1 MDKATKL
8 ETLYNRIHE
17 VRMRFE
23 VLWRD
28 AELAYW
34 QGLASG
40 ADQQVL
46 KAALQRSQAELQD
59 DFAFVAQANI
69 GGEFMQDTDIQRL
82 QVIGK
87 RRWLRHFD
95 NRLGIS
101 RDEAE
106 RLVGVPQPAL
116 PTEEPLLADRPE
128 HCVHWGTRTPPVVK
142 DDPRN
147 IWGFD
152 MHLPGHASNYGELYN
167 LSIRRGTLTDEER
180 FKINEHIVQTIIML
194 SALPL
199 PRHLKRVPD
208 IAGNHHEKMNG
219 SGYPRRLG
227 GQDLGIAER
236 VMAIADIFEALTAA
250 DRPYKPPK
258 TLSES
263 VKILVAMARE
273 GHVDGQ
279 LLQLFLSSGVYR
291 QYAER
296 FLRTEQIDEVDVV
309 YWLAQIQERSAARPV
324 S

>member
-1 MDKATKL
+1 
-8 ETLYNRIHE
+8 
-17 VRMRFE
+17 MRFE

-40 ADQQVL
+40 ADPQ
-46 KAALQRSQAELQD
+46 ALQATLARSQARLQD

-69 GGEFMQDTDIQRL
+69 GGEFMQDADIERLRQIGQQRW
-82 QVIGK
+82 Q
-87 RRWLRHFD
+87 RHFD

-106 RLVGVPQPAL
+106 RFADLPAPAL
-116 PTEEPLLADRPE
+116 PVDEPLLADRPE
-128 HCVHWGTRTPPVVK
+128 HCVPWGPRKPPVAK

-147 IWGFD
+147 RWGFD
-152 MHLPGHASNYGELYN
+152 MRLPAYASNYGELYN
-167 LSIRRGTLTDEER
+167 LAIRRGTLNDEER

-194 SALPL
+194 SSLPF
-199 PRHLKRVPD
+199 PRQLKRVPD
-208 IAGNHHEKMNG
+208 IAGNHHEKMDG

-227 GQDLGIAER
+227 EQDLGIAER

-250 DRPYKPPK
+250 DRPYKAPK

-263 VKILVAMARE
+263 VKILVGMARD
-273 GHVDGQ
+273 GHIDGQ

-296 FLRTEQIDEVDVV
+296 FLRAEQIDEVDVA
-309 YWLAQIQERSAARPV
+309 YWLEQMRCPA
-324 S
+324 